1 MSGTGPGE
9 IERDHG
15 HHAVIESA
23 RQTFELSGW
32 APHQHQAPS
41 ENRPHHQ
48 RETLL
53 HHLSYLRRR
62 MYCRGHSH
70 ALERR
75 KQPTLTARYDFSIK
89 KCTAQVPQYRPQF
102 LVALMQPKN
111 SQRKNI
117 SKPKE
122 NLLHR
127 ILTTSRKSL
136 ILNGEMNREYD
147 AADLRYVSAM
157 ISNGN
162 NQMWIKRE
170 GV

>member
-1 MSGTGPGE
+1 MIRVLNLHKSHPVHQEE
-9 IERDHG
+9 IADG
-15 HHAVIESA
+15 IATLVIVLFHTDAIAHFLA
-23 RQTFELSGW
+23 RELF
-32 APHQHQAPS
+32 
-41 ENRPHHQ
+41 R
-48 RETLL
+48 L
-53 HHLSYLRRR
+53 
-62 MYCRGHSH
+62 
-70 ALERR
+70 
-75 KQPTLTARYDFSIK
+75 
-89 KCTAQVPQYRPQF
+89 QF

-162 NQMWIKRE
+162 SQMWIKRE

>member
-1 MSGTGPGE
+1 MSGQNVVCLCQE
-9 IERDHG
+9 QVREKSN
-15 HHAVIESA
+15 E
-23 RQTFELSGW
+23 QT
-32 APHQHQAPS
+32 APPKRNAI
-41 ENRPHHQ
+41 
-48 RETLL
+48 TL
-53 HHLSYLRRR
+53 HHLSYLRHR

-162 NQMWIKRE
+162 SQMWIKRE